1 MSNQFGMYSEQY
13 NNDYSKEQNEQFTA
27 AFDAITQQF
36 VAGMNEGLPASAE
49 ALQEAVR
56 QHYVF
61 TSQFWKP
68 TREAYKNLALSY
80 IMPSPYRDTYEGIA
94 EGLGKYHYDAIVVWA
109 DNNL

>member
-27 AFDAITQQF
+27 SFNAITGLF
-36 VAGMNEGLPASAE
+36 VEAMNAGLPAGDAE
-49 ALQEAVR
+49 VQEAVR
-56 QHYVF
+56 QHYEF
-61 TSQFWKP
+61 CSQFWKP
-68 TREAYKNLALSY
+68 TREAYKSLALSY

-94 EGLGKYHYDAIVVWA
+94 AGLGQYHYNAIVLWA

>member
-27 AFDAITQQF
+27 GFNAITQQF
-36 VAGMNEGLPASAE
+36 VDAMNAGVPASDDAV
-49 ALQEAVR
+49 QEAVR
-56 QHYVF
+56 AHYEF
-61 TSQFWKP
+61 CSQFWKP

-94 EGLGKYHYDAIVVWA
+94 SGLGQYHYNAIVIWA